1 MVAEQ
6 VGKRVFSTLD
16 EVKDRFDEVIA
27 RVENGESFAI
37 MREGRVVAE
46 LSPESKPEIDQ
57 KDRHAAFQ
65 RFWDE
70 LRELR
75 RAEPTGIT
83 REEILKWRHEGHKK

>member
-46 LSPESKPEIDQ
+46 LSPESKPPFE
-57 KDRHAAFQ
+57 REAAEQTQADF
-65 RFWDE
+65 RKERATWPKVNIT
-70 LRELR
+70 
-75 RAEPTGIT
+75 RAE
-83 REEILKWRHEGHKK
+83 ILAWRHEGHRV